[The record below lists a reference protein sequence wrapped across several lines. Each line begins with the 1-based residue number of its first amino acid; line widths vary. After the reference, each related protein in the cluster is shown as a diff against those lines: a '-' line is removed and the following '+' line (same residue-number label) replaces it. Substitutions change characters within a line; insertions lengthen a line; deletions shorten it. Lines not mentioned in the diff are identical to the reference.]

1 MYAKLVHAAGFQ
13 EGMTG
18 MTGMTLIWAE
28 EAKHLGGIL

>member
-13 EGMTG
+13 EG